1 MLIFLVNMAA
11 ICYYSN
17 FCEPSKKLLQL
28 FAKTKLKQ
36 EIHFICIDKRFKNA
50 KGQTILQLEQH
61 QVLLPDSIRKVP
73 ALLLIDSK
81 DVLYEDDIYSYL
93 TPKEN
98 KINTLATFGNGEPEC
113 YSLTQMSCMS
123 DSYSFLDQDSAELST
138 KGSGGIRQLHNYV
151 TLDQNFSINTPTE
164 DYVPDKIGKNGS
176 KSLEELKAEREK
188 SIMPP
193 IQRI

>member
-1 MLIFLVNMAA
+1 MSA

-50 KGQTILQLEQH
+50 KGQMILQLEQH
-61 QVLLPDSIRKVP
+61 QVLLPDVIHKVP
-73 ALLLIDSK
+73 ALYLLDGK
-81 DVLYEDDIYSYL
+81 EVLYEDDIYAYL

-113 YSLTQMSCMS
+113 YSLNQMSCMS
-123 DSYSFLDQDSAELST
+123 DSYSFLDQDSSELST

-151 TLDQNFSINTPTE
+151 TLDQSFSIHTPEE
-164 DYVPDKIGKNGS
+164 DYIPDKIGKNGS

-193 IQRI
+193 VQRI

>member
-1 MLIFLVNMAA
+1 MSA

-61 QVLLPDSIRKVP
+61 QVLLPDVIRKVP
-73 ALLLIDSK
+73 ALFLIDSQN
-81 DVLYEDDIYSYL
+81 VLYEDEIYAFL

-98 KINTLATFGNGEPEC
+98 TINTLATSGNGEPEC
-113 YSLTQMSCMS
+113 YSLNQMSCMS
-123 DSYSFLDQDSAELST
+123 DSYSFLDQDSTELST
-138 KGSGGIRQLHNYV
+138 KGSGGVRQLHNYV
-151 TLDQNFSINTPTE
+151 TLDQNFSIQTPEE
-164 DYVPDKIGKNGS
+164 DYTPDKIGNNGT
-176 KSLEELKAEREK
+176 KTLEQLKAERDK
-188 SIMPP
+188 SIMAPV
-193 IQRI
+193 QRI